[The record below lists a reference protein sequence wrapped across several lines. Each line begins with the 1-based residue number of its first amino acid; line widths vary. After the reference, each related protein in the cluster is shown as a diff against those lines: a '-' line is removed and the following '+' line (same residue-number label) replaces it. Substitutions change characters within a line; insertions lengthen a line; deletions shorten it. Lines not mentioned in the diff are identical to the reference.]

1 MITFA
6 ILLSRKSMCK
16 LMSFK
21 VLNYNFTCFLLI
33 FGIQVICLPLIGQKR
48 PVSKKEI
55 KPVII
60 TPNTPFNDLIGSWV
74 SYNRAAIFAAYCQI
88 KPISNGNA
96 LEIHID
102 KPDGR
107 VAVGLIYTDAMDSRW
122 KFVWVGSDGDK
133 LSSNGVRFY
142 SSSINPN
149 RFVFTGSTMM
159 DGVPALDRFI
169 FEYINKD
176 TVMFNYE
183 SSKDE
188 GSSWEVGFVYTF
200 KRNNQ

>member
-1 MITFA
+1 MSFRALKFNFTGVLMFFA
-6 ILLSRKSMCK
+6 ILI
-16 LMSFK
+16 
-21 VLNYNFTCFLLI
+21 V
-33 FGIQVICLPLIGQKR
+33 GHPLFGQKR

-55 KPVII
+55 KTAIV

-88 KPISNGNA
+88 RSISSGKA
-96 LEIHID
+96 LEIHLE

-107 VAVGLIYTDAMDSRW
+107 VGVGLIYSDAMDSRW
-122 KFVWVGSDGDK
+122 KLVWVGSDGDK

-149 RFVFTGSTMM
+149 RFVFTGNTIIN
-159 DGVPALDRFI
+159 GEAALDRYI

-183 SSKDE
+183 SSTDE
-188 GSSWEVGFVYTF
+188 GSSWDVGFVYTF